1 MAAIEK
7 RSLMFSNKDLVS
19 MTIPVVL
26 SSVLSIVAGMVD
38 SAMVSSSGP
47 AAVSAVS
54 LVDAINILC
63 ITLFS
68 GMASGGGVIMSQYIG
83 HRDYKKARATANQIV
98 YITVSMAIVVMTLLL
113 CFREHVL
120 RLVYGDLETDVFE
133 NCKTYF
139 FLTLWGYPFSAI
151 GESSVYVL
159 RSMGKNRQ
167 ASTCTISFN
176 VVNVIGNAILIYGFG
191 MGVAGAAIATTA
203 SRITYAI
210 MGIWMAS
217 NNNLL
222 ARFENLLKFRIDFRV
237 IRRVVRIGSASS
249 LEFGLFYGGRIL
261 ITSLIATFGT
271 VMITANSVSQTL
283 NNVGWVI
290 VGAFGTAS
298 MPVIGQCI
306 GADEKEQAKYYM
318 KKMTMAATVVMAVL
332 FAGVYLLR
340 HQLVRIYDFEPDVLD
355 ACAYYTGVLAL
366 LSMGTV
372 YSLAFNPVGGFRAA
386 GDVRY
391 ATVLAIGTMFAFR
404 VALAYVLNVIFPN
417 LGLMCV
423 YIGMGVDWLV
433 RSVMNVV
440 RYRSGKWLYKRVI

>member
-1 MAAIEK
+1 MDAIEK
-7 RSLMFSNKDLVS
+7 RPLLFSNKDLVS
-19 MTIPVVL
+19 MTIPVML
-26 SSVLSIVAGMVD
+26 SSILAIVAGMVD
-38 SAMVSSSGP
+38 SAMVSSAGP

-54 LVDAINILC
+54 LVDVLNILF
-63 ITLFS
+63 ITIFS

-83 HRDYKKARATANQIV
+83 HRDYKQAKATANQIV
-98 YITVSMAIVVMTLLL
+98 YITVTMATVFMLLL
-113 CFREHVL
+113 MCFQERVL
-120 RLVYGDLETDVFE
+120 RLIYGELDADVLE

-139 FLTLWGYPFSAI
+139 FLTLWGYPFSAT
-151 GESSVYVL
+151 GESAVYVL

-167 ASTCTISFN
+167 AAVCTISFN

-203 SRITYAI
+203 SRVTYAI

-217 NNNLL
+217 DKKLL
-222 ARFENLLKFRIDFRV
+222 AHFENLLKFRFDFHI
-237 IRRVVRIGSASS
+237 IRRILRIGSASS
-249 LEFGLFYGGRIL
+249 LEFGLFYGGQIL

-271 VMITANSVSQTL
+271 VIITANSVANTL

-290 VGAFGTAS
+290 VGAFGTAM

-318 KKMTMAATVVMAVL
+318 KKMVGAGTVAMFVL
-332 FAGVYLLR
+332 FSAVYLLR
-340 HQLVRIYDFEPDVLD
+340 HQLVRLYDFD
-355 ACAYYTGVLAL
+355 AETLKICAYYTGMHAL
-366 LSMGTV
+366 FSMGAF
-372 YSLAFNPVGGFRAA
+372 YSLAFAPVSGFRAA

-391 ATVLAIGTMFAFR
+391 ATVLAVGSMFIFR
-404 VALAYVLNVIFPN
+404 VALAYALNAIFPQ

-423 YIGMGVDWLV
+423 IIAAAVDWGF
-433 RSVMNVV
+433 RSVMNVI

>member
-7 RSLMFSNKDLVS
+7 RSLMFSNKDLVAL
-19 MTIPVVL
+19 TIPVML
-26 SSVLSIVAGMVD
+26 SSILSIIAGMVD

-83 HRDYKKARATANQIV
+83 HRDYKQARATANQIV

-176 VVNVIGNAILIYGFG
+176 VVNVIGNAVLIYGFG

-217 NNNLL
+217 NKNLL
-222 ARFENLLKFRIDFRV
+222 AHFENLLKFRIDFRI

-261 ITSLIATFGT
+261 ITSLVATFGT
-271 VMITANSVSQTL
+271 IMITANSVANTL

-290 VGAFGTAS
+290 VGAFGTAM

-306 GADEKEQAKYYM
+306 GADEKDQAKYYM
-318 KKMTMAATVVMAVL
+318 KKMVGAGTITMFVVFSV
-332 FAGVYLLR
+332 VYLLR
-340 HQLVRIYDFEPDVLD
+340 HQLVRLYDFDAETLD
-355 ACAYYTGVLAL
+355 ACAYYTGIHAL
-366 LSMGTV
+366 FAMGAF
-372 YSLAFNPVGGFRAA
+372 YSWAFAPVSGFRAA

-391 ATVLAIGTMFAFR
+391 ATVLAIGSMFVFR
-404 VALAYVLNVIFPN
+404 VALSYLLNYLFPS

-423 YIGMGVDWLV
+423 IIGAAVDWGF

>member
-19 MTIPVVL
+19 MTIPVML
-26 SSVLSIVAGMVD
+26 SSILSIVAGMVD

-54 LVDAINILC
+54 LVDVLNILF
-63 ITLFS
+63 ITIFS

-83 HRDYKKARATANQIV
+83 HRDYKQAKATANQIV
-98 YITVSMAIVVMTLLL
+98 YITVTMATVVMLLLL
-113 CFREHVL
+113 CFQERVL
-120 RLVYGDLETDVFE
+120 RLIYGELDADVLE

-139 FLTLWGYPFSAI
+139 FLTLFGYPFSAT

-167 ASTCTISFN
+167 AAVCTISFN

-210 MGIWMAS
+210 MGLWMAS
-217 NNNLL
+217 DKKLL
-222 ARFENLLKFRIDFRV
+222 AHFENLLKFRFDFHI
-237 IRRVVRIGSASS
+237 IRRILRIGSASS

-271 VMITANSVSQTL
+271 VIITANSVANTL
-283 NNVGWVI
+283 NNVGWTI
-290 VGAFGTAS
+290 VGAFGTAL

-318 KKMTMAATVVMAVL
+318 KKMVGAGTVAMFVL
-332 FAGVYLLR
+332 FSVVYLLR
-340 HQLVRIYDFEPDVLD
+340 HQLVRLYDFDQETLKV
-355 ACAYYTGVLAL
+355 CAYYTGIHAL
-366 LSMGTV
+366 FSMGAF
-372 YSLAFNPVGGFRAA
+372 YSWAFTPVSGFRAA

-391 ATVLAIGTMFAFR
+391 ATVLAVGSMFVFR
-404 VALAYVLNVIFPN
+404 VALSYLLNAVFPT

-423 YIGMGVDWLV
+423 IIGAAVDWGF
-433 RSVMNVV
+433 RSVMNVI
-440 RYRSGKWLYKRVI
+440 RYRSGKWLYKKVI

>member
-7 RSLMFSNKDLVS
+7 RPLMFSNKALVS
-19 MTIPVVL
+19 MTIPVML
-26 SSVLSIVAGMVD
+26 SSILSIVAGMVD

-63 ITLFS
+63 ITIFS

-83 HRDYKKARATANQIV
+83 HRDYKQARATANQIV
-98 YITVSMAIVVMTLLL
+98 YIVASMATVVMLVLL
-113 CFREHVL
+113 CLQEPVL
-120 RLVYGDLETDVFE
+120 RLIYGNLDADVFE

-167 ASTCTISFN
+167 AAVCTISFN
-176 VVNVIGNAILIYGFG
+176 VVNVIGNSILIFGFG

-210 MGIWMAS
+210 MGLWMA
-217 NNNLL
+217 NNKNLP
-222 ARFENLLKFRIDFRV
+222 ARFEKLLKFRLDFHI

-271 VMITANSVSQTL
+271 VMITANSVANTL

-290 VGAFGTAS
+290 VGSFGTAL

-318 KKMTMAATVVMAVL
+318 KKMVGAGTVAMFVL
-332 FAGVYLLR
+332 FSSVYLLR
-340 HQLVRIYDFEPDVLD
+340 HQLVRLYDFDEATLE
-355 ACAYYTGVLAL
+355 ACAYYTGIHAL
-366 LSMGTV
+366 FSMGAF
-372 YSLAFNPVGGFRAA
+372 YSLAFAPVSGFRAA

-391 ATVLAIGTMFAFR
+391 ATVLSIVSMFTFR
-404 VALAYVLNVIFPN
+404 VVLSYLLNYLFPG

-423 YIGMGVDWLV
+423 MIGAAVDWSV
-433 RSVMNVV
+433 RSVCNII

>member
-7 RSLMFSNKDLVS
+7 SSLRFSNKDLVS
-19 MTIPVVL
+19 LTIPVML
-26 SSVLSIVAGMVD
+26 SSILAIIAGMVD

-54 LVDAINILC
+54 LVDSINILF
-63 ITLFS
+63 ITIFS

-83 HRDYKKARATANQIV
+83 HRDYKQAKATANQIV
-98 YITVSMAIVVMTLLL
+98 YITASMATVVMLLLL
-113 CFREHVL
+113 CFRESVL
-120 RLVYGDLETDVFE
+120 RLIYGQLDADVLE

-139 FLTLWGYPFSAI
+139 LLTLFGYPFSAI

-167 ASTCTISFN
+167 AATCTISFN
-176 VVNVIGNAILIYGFG
+176 VVNVIGNAVLIYGFG
-191 MGVAGAAIATTA
+191 MGVAGAALATTA
-203 SRITYAI
+203 SRITYAV
-210 MGIWMAS
+210 MGLWMAGNKS
-217 NNNLL
+217 LP
-222 ARFENLLKFRIDFRV
+222 ARFEKLLQFRLDWHI

-261 ITSLIATFGT
+261 ITSLIATYGT

-290 VGAFGTAS
+290 VGALGTAS

-318 KKMTMAATVVMAVL
+318 KKMTLAATVVTVVL
-332 FAGVYLLR
+332 FSGIYLLR

-355 ACAYYTGVLAL
+355 ACAYYTGILAII
-366 LSMGTV
+366 SMVTV
-372 YSLAFNPVGGFRAA
+372 YSLAFNPVSGFRAA

-404 VALAYVLNVIFPN
+404 VALAYALNAIFPS

-423 YIGMGVDWLV
+423 YIGMGVDWGV
-433 RSVMNVV
+433 RAVCNLI

>member
-1 MAAIEK
+1 MDAIEK
-7 RSLMFSNKDLVS
+7 RPLMFSNKALVS
-19 MTIPVVL
+19 MTIPVML
-26 SSVLSIVAGMVD
+26 SSILAIVAGMVD

-47 AAVSAVS
+47 AAVSAIS

-63 ITLFS
+63 ITIFS

-83 HRDYKKARATANQIV
+83 HRDYKQANKTANQLL
-98 YITVSMAIVVMTLLL
+98 YITVSMATVVMLLLL
-113 CFREHVL
+113 CFQEPVL
-120 RLVYGDLETDVFE
+120 RLVYGDLEAVVFE

-139 FLTLWGYPFSAI
+139 FFTLWGYPFSAI

-167 ASTCTISFN
+167 AAVCTISFN

-203 SRITYAI
+203 SRVTYAI

-217 NNNLL
+217 DKKLL
-222 ARFENLLKFRIDFRV
+222 ARYENLLKFRLDFHI
-237 IRRVVRIGSASS
+237 IRRIVRIGSASS

-271 VMITANSVSQTL
+271 VMITANSVANTL
-283 NNVGWVI
+283 NNVGWVL
-290 VGAFGTAS
+290 VGSFGTAL

-318 KKMTMAATVVMAVL
+318 KKMVGAGTIAMFVL
-332 FAGVYLLR
+332 FSAVYLLR
-340 HQLVRIYDFEPDVLD
+340 HQLVRLYDFDAQTLDV
-355 ACAYYTGVLAL
+355 CAYYTGVHAL
-366 LSMGTV
+366 FSIGAF
-372 YSLAFNPVGGFRAA
+372 YSLAFAPVSGFRAA

-391 ATVLAIGTMFAFR
+391 ATALAIGSMFVFR
-404 VALAYVLNVIFPN
+404 VVLSYLLNYLFPD

-423 YIGMGVDWLV
+423 IIGAAVDWSF
-433 RSVMNVV
+433 RSVMNVI
-440 RYRSGKWLYKRVI
+440 RYRSGKWLYKKVI